1 MIFRVIKRFYDIHQS
16 VLRVIIVM
24 LLEENN
30 MAFEKLKN
38 FIAPLDDDDDEYEDD
53 DNQYEEKE
61 QVLQYKESE
70 TKPVSSYEATKTSV
84 NSIPTNASMVLFE
97 PRSFEEAE
105 EIAKHLKNR
114 KACVVNLHR
123 LQREYA
129 QRTIDFLTGVVF
141 ALDGTIQKI
150 GHNVILCTPKN
161 VNVTGDISLESDDD

>member
-1 MIFRVIKRFYDIHQS
+1 
-16 VLRVIIVM
+16 
-24 LLEENN
+24 
-30 MAFEKLKN
+30 MAFQKLKD
-38 FIAPLDDDDDEYEDD
+38 FIAPLDDEEEYEDD
-53 DNQYEEKE
+53 DEE

-84 NSIPTNASMVLFE
+84 NTIPSNASMVLFE

-114 KACVVNLHR
+114 RACVVNLHR
-123 LQREYA
+123 LQRDFA

-141 ALDGTIQKI
+141 ALDGSIQKI

>member
-1 MIFRVIKRFYDIHQS
+1 
-16 VLRVIIVM
+16 
-24 LLEENN
+24 

-84 NSIPTNASMVLFE
+84 NTIPTNASMVLFE

-141 ALDGTIQKI
+141 TLDGTIQKI